1 MVYSTQEK
9 GGAVSPFIWL
19 AVAAVMAVVEVVSF
33 GLITMW
39 FVIGALAAFAANLL
53 GADLLVQIVV
63 FLVVSVCASWP
74 APVFVKYRDRGK
86 QEETHPCRQTARSW
100 WKDVDNEGLTGR
112 VETDNRMTW
121 AAPFRRRLVHPPGAV
136 VRDRGQESVKL
147 IVERKVS

>member
-1 MVYSTQEK
+1 M
-9 GGAVSPFIWL
+9 SPFIWL

-63 FLVVSVCASWP
+63 FLVVSVVCLVALR
-74 APVFVKYRDRGK
+74 PVFVKYRDRGK
-86 QEETHPCRQTARSW
+86 QEEPTHVGQTAVVVE
-100 WKDVDNEGLTGR
+100 DVDNEGLTGR

-121 AAPFRRRLVHPPGAV
+121 AARSADG
-136 VRDRGQESVKL
+136 
-147 IVERKVS
+147 

>member
-1 MVYSTQEK
+1 M
-9 GGAVSPFIWL
+9 SPFIWL

-63 FLVVSVCASWP
+63 FLVVSVVCLVALR
-74 APVFVKYRDRGK
+74 PVFVKYRDRGK
-86 QEETHPCRQTARSW
+86 QEEPTHVGQTAVVVE
-100 WKDVDNEGLTGR
+100 DVDNESLTGR

-121 AAPFRRRLVHPPGAV
+121 AARSADGSFIPQGAV
-136 VRDRGQESVKL
+136 VRIVGQESVKL

>member
-1 MVYSTQEK
+1 M
-9 GGAVSPFIWL
+9 SPFIWL

-63 FLVVSVCASWP
+63 LVALR
-74 APVFVKYRDRGK
+74 PVFVKYRDRGK
-86 QEETHPCRQTARSW
+86 QEEPTHVGQTAVVVE
-100 WKDVDNEGLTGR
+100 DVDNEGLTGR

-121 AAPFRRRLVHPPGAV
+121 AARSADGSFIPQGAV
-136 VRDRGQESVKL
+136 VRIVGQESVKL